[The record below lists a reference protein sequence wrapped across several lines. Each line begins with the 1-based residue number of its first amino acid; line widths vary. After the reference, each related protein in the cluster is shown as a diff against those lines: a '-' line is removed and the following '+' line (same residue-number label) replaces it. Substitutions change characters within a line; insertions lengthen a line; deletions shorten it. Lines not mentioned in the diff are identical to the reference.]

1 MYHEVHNEVDPAPD
15 RVAQMITDWV
25 HAHIGETFSSI
36 PGAQDHEADVARGDI
51 AEGGQSTGVVGQS
64 KL

>member
-36 PGAQDHEADVARGDI
+36 PGAQDHEAGVARGDI